1 MIFIKI
7 KIKSGNL
14 LSYQSLLSLICHHDL
29 IPGGVQAV
37 GEDTSVD
44 TEMVRGLVRRF
55 EGALVEGAIGEWE

>member
-1 MIFIKI
+1 M
-7 KIKSGNL
+7 
-14 LSYQSLLSLICHHDL
+14 
-29 IPGGVQAV
+29 